1 MDLNEILRDLN
12 ITIADVESAMI
23 EFANQKSKADY
34 QRAIGQLKA
43 ARTSLITVMNLK
55 AARRSENGL

>member
-1 MDLNEILRDLN
+1 MEISEILRDLN

-23 EFANQKSKADY
+23 ANKASRNRADY

-43 ARTSLITVMNLK
+43 ARTSLIAVLTASINQEV
-55 AARRSENGL
+55 R